1 MRVKGAGHMAVLAL
15 RILPFASHV
24 CAINLDVNDQR
35 KKLDRGEYIFSQ
47 SFRRAE
53 LLITIVFSFFQ

>member
-1 MRVKGAGHMAVLAL
+1 MRFKGAGHMAILAL

-35 KKLDRGEYIFSQ
+35 KEWDRGEYIYSPYHFE
-47 SFRRAE
+47 E
-53 LLITIVFSFFQ
+53 LNC

>member
-1 MRVKGAGHMAVLAL
+1 MAVLAL